1 MLGLS
6 NIPFTYV
13 ISNLFTS
20 YGNAQG
26 IVYFFNFICGGVFPI
41 ITLMLRWLDSDGSA
55 AVGEGL
61 SWFFRIIPA
70 FAFGEGMINL
80 GSVELLSSA
89 SDSDYEIFDMQLTL
103 GPIIF
108 LAWTAILYTIIVFT
122 I

>member
-1 MLGLS
+1 
-6 NIPFTYV
+6 
-13 ISNLFTS
+13 
-20 YGNAQG
+20 
-26 IVYFFNFICGGVFPI
+26 
-41 ITLMLRWLDSDGSA
+41 MLRWLDSDGSA